1 MLAELYAQ
9 VLGDAGYST
18 SVTTVKNRE
27 LYEPSLEKGEI
38 DVVPE
43 YAATLA
49 EFLNAKVNGADK
61 AQAEPVASGDVE
73 ATVSA
78 LKQLAEPL
86 GLTVL
91 PAGKA
96 VDQNA
101 FAVSKEFADKNS
113 LKTLSDLGKSKL
125 KVKIAAGDECEVRPF
140 CAPGLKKTYGIDVT
154 GIDPKGVGTP
164 VSKQAVRDGKVQLV
178 LTTTTDAVLDGLV
191 FLEDDKKLQN
201 ADNVLPVLNAQ
212 DAGDPE
218 IANALGRITAALTT
232 EDLAEL
238 NRKVDAER
246 GQAGRCG
253 QGVSGVE
260 EPDQEVASIRE
271 VREILASPE
280 ISATRRSLRT
290 RKRVRAEWLRRALG
304 GREVTGGEQ
313 IPGRLPKW
321 PAHTVNF
328 RPCHVDA
335 TAIRRLSTESCRP
348 PWWRVCRSSVPPAP
362 GCWPNPWPCAA
373 WWPPWRPPPSPARI

>member
-1 MLAELYAQ
+1 MSRTSRIAGAVIGMVALAGSLAACGGDSLEQEKSGSGSSAGDGKKGTLVVGSASFTESKVLAELYAQ

-49 EFLNAKVNGADK
+49 EFLNAKVNGADE
-61 AQAEPVASGDVE
+61 AQADPVASGDVE

-78 LKQLAEPL
+78 LKQLAGPL

-164 VSKQAVRDGKVQLV
+164 VSKQAVRDGKVELV

-201 ADNVLPVLNAQ
+201 ADNVLPVLNTK

-218 IANALGRITAALTT
+218 IADALGKITAALTT

-246 GQAGRCG
+246 AK
-253 QGVSGVE
+253 
-260 EPDQEVASIRE
+260 PADVAKE
-271 VREILASPE
+271 YL
-280 ISATRRSLRT
+280 
-290 RKRVRAEWLRRALG
+290 
-304 GREVTGGEQ
+304 
-313 IPGRLPKW
+313 
-321 PAHTVNF
+321 
-328 RPCHVDA
+328 
-335 TAIRRLSTESCRP
+335 ESK
-348 PWWRVCRSSVPPAP
+348 
-362 GCWPNPWPCAA
+362 NL
-373 WWPPWRPPPSPARI
+373 IKK

>member
-1 MLAELYAQ
+1 MSRTSRIAGAVIGMVALAGSLAACGGDSLEQEKSGSGSSAGGDGKKGTLVVGSASFTESKVLAELYAQ
-9 VLGDAGYST
+9 ILGDAGYSA

-43 YAATLA
+43 YAATIA
-49 EFLNAKVNGADK
+49 EFLNAKVNGAK
-61 AQAEPVASGDVE
+61 EAQEKPVASGDAD
-73 ATVSA
+73 ATVAA
-78 LKQLAEPL
+78 LKKLAAPL

-91 PAGKA
+91 PPGKA

-101 FAVSKEFADKNS
+101 FAVSEEFAEKNS

-164 VSKQAVRDGKVQLV
+164 QSKQAVRDGKVQLV

-201 ADNVLPVLNAQ
+201 ADNVLPVLNTK

-218 IANALGRITAALTT
+218 IADTLGKLTDTLTT

-246 GQAGRCG
+246 AK
-253 QGVSGVE
+253 
-260 EPDQEVASIRE
+260 PAEVAKDY
-271 VREILASPE
+271 L
-280 ISATRRSLRT
+280 
-290 RKRVRAEWLRRALG
+290 
-304 GREVTGGEQ
+304 
-313 IPGRLPKW
+313 
-321 PAHTVNF
+321 
-328 RPCHVDA
+328 
-335 TAIRRLSTESCRP
+335 ESK
-348 PWWRVCRSSVPPAP
+348 
-362 GCWPNPWPCAA
+362 NL
-373 WWPPWRPPPSPARI
+373 IKK

>member
-1 MLAELYAQ
+1 MSRTSRIAGAVVGMVALAGSLAACGGDSLEKEKGGSGSSAGDGKKGSLVVGSASFTESKVLAELYAQ
-9 VLGDAGYST
+9 ILGDAGYST

-49 EFLNAKVNGADK
+49 EFLNAKVNGAKK
-61 AQAEPVASGDVE
+61 AQAEPVASPDAA
-73 ATVSA
+73 ATVAA
-78 LKQLAEPL
+78 LEKLAGPL
-86 GLTVL
+86 GLKVL

-101 FAVSKEFADKNS
+101 FAVSEEFAEKNN
-113 LKTLSDLGKSKL
+113 LTTLSDLGKSKI

-164 VSKQAVRDGKVQLV
+164 QSKQAVRDGKVQLV

-201 ADNVLPVLNAQ
+201 ADNVLPVLNAA
-212 DAGDPE
+212 DAGAPE
-218 IANALGRITAALTT
+218 IAGALGKLTSALTT

-246 GQAGRCG
+246 AK
-253 QGVSGVE
+253 
-260 EPDQEVASIRE
+260 PADVAKE
-271 VREILASPE
+271 YL
-280 ISATRRSLRT
+280 
-290 RKRVRAEWLRRALG
+290 
-304 GREVTGGEQ
+304 
-313 IPGRLPKW
+313 
-321 PAHTVNF
+321 
-328 RPCHVDA
+328 
-335 TAIRRLSTESCRP
+335 ESK
-348 PWWRVCRSSVPPAP
+348 
-362 GCWPNPWPCAA
+362 GL
-373 WWPPWRPPPSPARI
+373 IKK